1 MLAISHMMLF
11 LPCCT
16 CCIQNFQSLD
26 HILIPNRVGGVLILI
41 LHWDIKRK
49 VGWGFVFFIKYR
61 LLILKTVKT
70 KENEIFHIFL
80 P

>member
-1 MLAISHMMLF
+1 MPHMMLF

-49 VGWGFVFFIKYR
+49 VGWGFVFFYQIQA
-61 LLILKTVKT
+61 
-70 KENEIFHIFL
+70 FD

>member
-1 MLAISHMMLF
+1 MPHMMLF

-26 HILIPNRVGGVLILI
+26 HIRVGGVLILI

-49 VGWGFVFFIKYR
+49 VGWVGFFFIKYM